1 MYSSF
6 SKKFRQIKPY
16 DDYNVTDVPWH
27 EAMVAGNGWLGVLES
42 CAPIEDSLIY
52 QNVEFVMPSEEPRH
66 VPYDVTAQLDEA
78 RQSVINFDDTWNIH
92 DRKRTNMYCY
102 HPGHMIR
109 LTLEGEPD
117 ISGYRRWTDYK
128 TGTINTT
135 FKSDGA
141 SVSKSTYVSRK
152 QNVIITKIISEK
164 SVNMSISIDD
174 FESMPKFGVQKNN
187 IPAPERNMLYSRFVR
202 GNIIGTVVHYPEYEG
217 SELAKGGFAGVT
229 RILTDGDM
237 RVSSK
242 PKDIQAYTCID
253 ETAPVINISH
263 AESITLITY
272 TDWTDDLG
280 EYCEFRDRVNDK
292 DTFALIDKCINK
304 VDSADITEEPVS
316 LEHKNIEL
324 KLDGGYFCESANE
337 ELLDLQKN
345 EYDIMPHLLEKL
357 YYNGLYGMQACAG
370 TTAPRLSGL
379 WVGEWNLL
387 WRSAY
392 TMDANVNI
400 QVSGMNSSGLYEA
413 GAGWMLIPIYEFL
426 QTYGDAVIT
435 TFDASLIKMYGK
447 DTFDVR
453 KDVYE
458 PLLKKAYNFW
468 KQIGN
473 PEYYTDTDGNA
484 RYEKGKC
491 SLNAGEHYLI
501 IPSFSPE
508 NKPFGYHSA
517 ITANAAM
524 DISAAKDVI
533 NMYIEMI
540 NKEMAEEN
548 RTAAMQA
555 VSEAEALLR
564 LLPDFMYDESGA
576 VKEWSM
582 KEYGENN
589 AHRHISHLYPAWPA
603 LQTQHDSKLAAAC
616 RQAIINRN
624 HENKGKDDTASH
636 GWIHK
641 ALVEARLKNADAV
654 YDTLNLLVHSDIFY
668 TTLFTD
674 HNTDRSKG
682 VYCTDTAFGLVGI
695 INEMLIYSD
704 EHTIELLPAWS
715 DKLGSGMVKGLRT
728 RCGITIDELKWDVD
742 KKKVYVSLDWDKTE
756 GINVVC
762 RNYEIE
768 KIGHER

>member
-16 DDYNVTDVPWH
+16 DNYNVTDVPWH
-27 EAMVAGNGWLGVLES
+27 EAMVAGNGRLGVLES

-141 SVSKSTYVSRK
+141 SVSKSTYASRK

-242 PKDIQAYTCID
+242 PKDIRAYTCID
-253 ETAPVINISH
+253 ENAPVINISH

-280 EYCEFRDRVNDK
+280 EYCEFRDRVNGK
-292 DTFALIDKCINK
+292 DTFALVDKCINK
-304 VDSADITEEPVS
+304 VNSVNITEEPVS
-316 LEHKNIEL
+316 LDHKNIEL

-413 GAGWMLIPIYEFL
+413 G
-426 QTYGDAVIT
+426 V
-435 TFDASLIKMYGK
+435 
-447 DTFDVR
+447 
-453 KDVYE
+453 
-458 PLLKKAYNFW
+458 
-468 KQIGN
+468 
-473 PEYYTDTDGNA
+473 
-484 RYEKGKC
+484 
-491 SLNAGEHYLI
+491 
-501 IPSFSPE
+501 
-508 NKPFGYHSA
+508 GYMWF
-517 ITANAAM
+517 I
-524 DISAAKDVI
+524 
-533 NMYIEMI
+533 
-540 NKEMAEEN
+540 
-548 RTAAMQA
+548 
-555 VSEAEALLR
+555 
-564 LLPDFMYDESGA
+564 
-576 VKEWSM
+576 
-582 KEYGENN
+582 
-589 AHRHISHLYPAWPA
+589 
-603 LQTQHDSKLAAAC
+603 LAA
-616 RQAIINRN
+616 
-624 HENKGKDDTASH
+624 DT
-636 GWIHK
+636 
-641 ALVEARLKNADAV
+641 
-654 YDTLNLLVHSDIFY
+654 
-668 TTLFTD
+668 
-674 HNTDRSKG
+674 
-682 VYCTDTAFGLVGI
+682 
-695 INEMLIYSD
+695 
-704 EHTIELLPAWS
+704 
-715 DKLGSGMVKGLRT
+715 
-728 RCGITIDELKWDVD
+728 
-742 KKKVYVSLDWDKTE
+742 
-756 GINVVC
+756 
-762 RNYEIE
+762 
-768 KIGHER
+768 

>member
-16 DDYNVTDVPWH
+16 DNYNVTDVPWH
-27 EAMVAGNGWLGVLES
+27 EAMVAGNGRLGVLES

-164 SVNMSISIDD
+164 SVNMSISTDD

-202 GNIIGTVVHYPEYEG
+202 DNIIGTVVHYPEYEG

-242 PKDIQAYTCID
+242 PKDSRAYTCID

-280 EYCEFRDRVNDK
+280 EYCEFRDRVNGK
-292 DTFALIDKCINK
+292 DTFALVDKCINK
-304 VDSADITEEPVS
+304 VNSVNITEEPVS
-316 LEHKNIEL
+316 LDHKNIEL

-357 YYNGLYGMQACAG
+357 YYNGLYGMKDAVLIPVNTDGHRAMMVEYDINYPFQY
-370 TTAPRLSGL
+370 
-379 WVGEWNLL
+379 WN
-387 WRSAY
+387 
-392 TMDANVNI
+392 
-400 QVSGMNSSGLYEA
+400 A

-435 TFDASLIKMYGK
+435 TDDVALIKMYGK

-458 PLLKKAYNFW
+458 PLLKKTYNFW

-491 SLNAGEHYLI
+491 SLNESEHYLI

-533 NMYIEMI
+533 NMYTEML
-540 NKEMAEEN
+540 NYTKVDGYE
-548 RTAAMQA
+548 QA

-616 RQAIINRN
+616 RQAVINRN

-695 INEMLIYSD
+695 INEMLVYSD

-742 KKKVYVSLDWDKTE
+742 KKKVYVSLDWGNADE
-756 GINVVC
+756 INIVC
-762 RNYEIE
+762 GKYEIE
-768 KIGHER
+768 KIGHERQS

>member
-27 EAMVAGNGWLGVLES
+27 EAMVAGNGRLGVLES

-242 PKDIQAYTCID
+242 PKDSRAYTCID
-253 ETAPVINISH
+253 ETAPIINISH

-280 EYCEFRDRVNDK
+280 EYCEFRDRVNGK
-292 DTFALIDKCINK
+292 
-304 VDSADITEEPVS
+304 
-316 LEHKNIEL
+316 
-324 KLDGGYFCESANE
+324 GYICTGR
-337 ELLDLQKN
+337 Q
-345 EYDIMPHLLEKL
+345 
-357 YYNGLYGMQACAG
+357 
-370 TTAPRLSGL
+370 
-379 WVGEWNLL
+379 
-387 WRSAY
+387 
-392 TMDANVNI
+392 
-400 QVSGMNSSGLYEA
+400 
-413 GAGWMLIPIYEFL
+413 
-426 QTYGDAVIT
+426 
-435 TFDASLIKMYGK
+435 MY
-447 DTFDVR
+447 
-453 KDVYE
+453 
-458 PLLKKAYNFW
+458 
-468 KQIGN
+468 
-473 PEYYTDTDGNA
+473 
-484 RYEKGKC
+484 
-491 SLNAGEHYLI
+491 
-501 IPSFSPE
+501 
-508 NKPFGYHSA
+508 
-517 ITANAAM
+517 
-524 DISAAKDVI
+524 
-533 NMYIEMI
+533 
-540 NKEMAEEN
+540 
-548 RTAAMQA
+548 
-555 VSEAEALLR
+555 
-564 LLPDFMYDESGA
+564 
-576 VKEWSM
+576 
-582 KEYGENN
+582 
-589 AHRHISHLYPAWPA
+589 
-603 LQTQHDSKLAAAC
+603 
-616 RQAIINRN
+616 
-624 HENKGKDDTASH
+624 
-636 GWIHK
+636 
-641 ALVEARLKNADAV
+641 
-654 YDTLNLLVHSDIFY
+654 
-668 TTLFTD
+668 
-674 HNTDRSKG
+674 
-682 VYCTDTAFGLVGI
+682 
-695 INEMLIYSD
+695 
-704 EHTIELLPAWS
+704 
-715 DKLGSGMVKGLRT
+715 
-728 RCGITIDELKWDVD
+728 
-742 KKKVYVSLDWDKTE
+742 
-756 GINVVC
+756 
-762 RNYEIE
+762 
-768 KIGHER
+768 

>member
-1 MYSSF
+1 
-6 SKKFRQIKPY
+6 
-16 DDYNVTDVPWH
+16 
-27 EAMVAGNGWLGVLES
+27 
-42 CAPIEDSLIY
+42 
-52 QNVEFVMPSEEPRH
+52 
-66 VPYDVTAQLDEA
+66 
-78 RQSVINFDDTWNIH
+78 
-92 DRKRTNMYCY
+92 
-102 HPGHMIR
+102 MI
-109 LTLEGEPD
+109 
-117 ISGYRRWTDYK
+117 
-128 TGTINTT
+128 
-135 FKSDGA
+135 
-141 SVSKSTYVSRK
+141 V
-152 QNVIITKIISEK
+152 
-164 SVNMSISIDD
+164 
-174 FESMPKFGVQKNN
+174 
-187 IPAPERNMLYSRFVR
+187 
-202 GNIIGTVVHYPEYEG
+202 
-217 SELAKGGFAGVT
+217 
-229 RILTDGDM
+229 
-237 RVSSK
+237 
-242 PKDIQAYTCID
+242 
-253 ETAPVINISH
+253 
-263 AESITLITY
+263 
-272 TDWTDDLG
+272 
-280 EYCEFRDRVNDK
+280 
-292 DTFALIDKCINK
+292 DKCINK
-304 VDSADITEEPVS
+304 VNSVDITEEPVS

-324 KLDGGYFCESANE
+324 KLDGGYFCQSANE
-337 ELLDLQKN
+337 ELLHLQKN

-413 GAGWMLIPIYEFL
+413 AVGYMWFILRQIPDWVNNAAMVYGMKDAVLIPVNTDGHRAMMVEYDINYPFQYWNAGAGWMLIPIYEFL

-435 TFDASLIKMYGK
+435 TDDESLLKMYGK

-458 PLLKKAYNFW
+458 PLLKKTYNFW

-491 SLNAGEHYLI
+491 SLNEGEHYLI

-540 NKEMAEEN
+540 NKEMAEEDK
-548 RTAAMQA
+548 TAAKQA

-654 YDTLNLLVHSDIFY
+654 YDMLNLLVHSDIFY

-682 VYCTDTAFGLVGI
+682 VFCTDTAFGLVGI
-695 INEMLIYSD
+695 INEMLVYSD
-704 EHTIELLPAWS
+704 EYTIELLPAWS

-728 RCGITIDELKWDVD
+728 RCGITIDKLKWDVD
-742 KKKVYVSLDWDKTE
+742 KKKVYVSLDWGKADN
-756 GINVVC
+756 INIVC
-762 RNYEIE
+762 RNYRIE
-768 KIGHER
+768 KIGHKMKA

>member
-1 MYSSF
+1 
-6 SKKFRQIKPY
+6 
-16 DDYNVTDVPWH
+16 
-27 EAMVAGNGWLGVLES
+27 
-42 CAPIEDSLIY
+42 
-52 QNVEFVMPSEEPRH
+52 
-66 VPYDVTAQLDEA
+66 
-78 RQSVINFDDTWNIH
+78 
-92 DRKRTNMYCY
+92 
-102 HPGHMIR
+102 
-109 LTLEGEPD
+109 
-117 ISGYRRWTDYK
+117 
-128 TGTINTT
+128 
-135 FKSDGA
+135 
-141 SVSKSTYVSRK
+141 
-152 QNVIITKIISEK
+152 
-164 SVNMSISIDD
+164 MSIRICL
-174 FESMPKFGVQKNN
+174 QKNN

-202 GNIIGTVVHYPEYEG
+202 DNIIGTVVHYPEYEG

-242 PKDIQAYTCID
+242 PKDSRAYTCID

-280 EYCEFRDRVNDK
+280 EYCEFRDRVNGK
-292 DTFALIDKCINK
+292 DTFALVDKCINK
-304 VDSADITEEPVS
+304 VNSVNITEEPVS
-316 LEHKNIEL
+316 LDHKNIEL

-400 QVSGMNSSGLYEA
+400 QVSGMNGSGLYEAGVGYMWFILRQIPDWVNNAAMVYGMKDAVLIPVNTDGHRAMMVEYDINYPFQYWNA

-435 TFDASLIKMYGK
+435 TDDVALIKMYGK

-458 PLLKKAYNFW
+458 PLLKKTYNFW

-491 SLNAGEHYLI
+491 SLNESEHYLI

-533 NMYIEMI
+533 NMYTEML
-540 NKEMAEEN
+540 NYTKVDGYE
-548 RTAAMQA
+548 QA
-555 VSEAEALLR
+555 VSKRLFSRFVNSYKKSFKHWHFIIPTIYGQGEDSNRLIPYTIHSIQQSKTLHFTSGSQVRQYLHVDDAVNALFHAINKA
-564 LLPDFMYDESGA
+564 LPSGIYNLESTDILS
-576 VKEWSM
+576 VKEVVSTIFSQLNQPIPNGCFGSTSRSDEKM
-582 KEYGENN
+582 
-589 AHRHISHLYPAWPA
+589 LYLA
-603 LQTQHDSKLAAAC
+603 LDGSKLKSMIGEY
-616 RQAIINRN
+616 QTI
-624 HENKGKDDTASH
+624 
-636 GWIHK
+636 
-641 ALVEARLKNADAV
+641 VLKNSILC
-654 YDTLNLLVHSDIFY
+654 Y
-668 TTLFTD
+668 
-674 HNTDRSKG
+674 
-682 VYCTDTAFGLVGI
+682 
-695 INEMLIYSD
+695 
-704 EHTIELLPAWS
+704 
-715 DKLGSGMVKGLRT
+715 
-728 RCGITIDELKWDVD
+728 
-742 KKKVYVSLDWDKTE
+742 
-756 GINVVC
+756 
-762 RNYEIE
+762 
-768 KIGHER
+768 

>member
-1 MYSSF
+1 M
-6 SKKFRQIKPY
+6 I
-16 DDYNVTDVPWH
+16 
-27 EAMVAGNGWLGVLES
+27 L
-42 CAPIEDSLIY
+42 SL
-52 QNVEFVMPSEEPRH
+52 
-66 VPYDVTAQLDEA
+66 
-78 RQSVINFDDTWNIH
+78 
-92 DRKRTNMYCY
+92 C
-102 HPGHMIR
+102 
-109 LTLEGEPD
+109 
-117 ISGYRRWTDYK
+117 
-128 TGTINTT
+128 
-135 FKSDGA
+135 
-141 SVSKSTYVSRK
+141 
-152 QNVIITKIISEK
+152 
-164 SVNMSISIDD
+164 
-174 FESMPKFGVQKNN
+174 
-187 IPAPERNMLYSRFVR
+187 RNS
-202 GNIIGTVVHYPEYEG
+202 
-217 SELAKGGFAGVT
+217 
-229 RILTDGDM
+229 
-237 RVSSK
+237 
-242 PKDIQAYTCID
+242 
-253 ETAPVINISH
+253 
-263 AESITLITY
+263 
-272 TDWTDDLG
+272 
-280 EYCEFRDRVNDK
+280 EFRDRVNGK

-304 VDSADITEEPVS
+304 VDSSDITEEPVS

-576 VKEWSM
+576 VKEWSV

>member
-16 DDYNVTDVPWH
+16 DNYNVTDVPWH
-27 EAMVAGNGWLGVLES
+27 EAMVAGNGRLGVLES

-164 SVNMSISIDD
+164 SVNMSISTDD

-202 GNIIGTVVHYPEYEG
+202 DNIIGTVVHYPEYEG

-242 PKDIQAYTCID
+242 PKDSRAYTCID

-280 EYCEFRDRVNDK
+280 EYCEFRDRVNGK
-292 DTFALIDKCINK
+292 DTFALVDKCINK
-304 VDSADITEEPVS
+304 VNSVNITEEPVS
-316 LEHKNIEL
+316 LDHKNIEL

-345 EYDIMPHLLEKL
+345 EY
-357 YYNGLYGMQACAG
+357 G
-370 TTAPRLSGL
+370 
-379 WVGEWNLL
+379 
-387 WRSAY
+387 
-392 TMDANVNI
+392 
-400 QVSGMNSSGLYEA
+400 
-413 GAGWMLIPIYEFL
+413 
-426 QTYGDAVIT
+426 
-435 TFDASLIKMYGK
+435 
-447 DTFDVR
+447 
-453 KDVYE
+453 
-458 PLLKKAYNFW
+458 
-468 KQIGN
+468 
-473 PEYYTDTDGNA
+473 
-484 RYEKGKC
+484 
-491 SLNAGEHYLI
+491 
-501 IPSFSPE
+501 
-508 NKPFGYHSA
+508 
-517 ITANAAM
+517 
-524 DISAAKDVI
+524 
-533 NMYIEMI
+533 
-540 NKEMAEEN
+540 
-548 RTAAMQA
+548 
-555 VSEAEALLR
+555 
-564 LLPDFMYDESGA
+564 
-576 VKEWSM
+576 
-582 KEYGENN
+582 
-589 AHRHISHLYPAWPA
+589 PAWIKP
-603 LQTQHDSKLAAAC
+603 
-616 RQAIINRN
+616 
-624 HENKGKDDTASH
+624 
-636 GWIHK
+636 
-641 ALVEARLKNADAV
+641 
-654 YDTLNLLVHSDIFY
+654 
-668 TTLFTD
+668 
-674 HNTDRSKG
+674 
-682 VYCTDTAFGLVGI
+682 
-695 INEMLIYSD
+695 
-704 EHTIELLPAWS
+704 
-715 DKLGSGMVKGLRT
+715 
-728 RCGITIDELKWDVD
+728 
-742 KKKVYVSLDWDKTE
+742 
-756 GINVVC
+756 
-762 RNYEIE
+762 
-768 KIGHER
+768 

>member
-6 SKKFRQIKPY
+6 SKKFSQIKPY

-27 EAMVAGNGWLGVLES
+27 EAMVAGNGRLGVLES

-202 GNIIGTVVHYPEYEG
+202 SNIIGTVVHYPEYEG

-242 PKDIQAYTCID
+242 PKDSRAYTCID

-263 AESITLITY
+263 AESIILVTY

-280 EYCEFRDRVNDK
+280 EYCEFRDRVNGK
-292 DTFALIDKCINK
+292 DTFA
-304 VDSADITEEPVS
+304 
-316 LEHKNIEL
+316 
-324 KLDGGYFCESANE
+324 
-337 ELLDLQKN
+337 
-345 EYDIMPHLLEKL
+345 
-357 YYNGLYGMQACAG
+357 
-370 TTAPRLSGL
+370 
-379 WVGEWNLL
+379 
-387 WRSAY
+387 
-392 TMDANVNI
+392 
-400 QVSGMNSSGLYEA
+400 
-413 GAGWMLIPIYEFL
+413 
-426 QTYGDAVIT
+426 
-435 TFDASLIKMYGK
+435 
-447 DTFDVR
+447 
-453 KDVYE
+453 
-458 PLLKKAYNFW
+458 
-468 KQIGN
+468 
-473 PEYYTDTDGNA
+473 
-484 RYEKGKC
+484 
-491 SLNAGEHYLI
+491 
-501 IPSFSPE
+501 
-508 NKPFGYHSA
+508 
-517 ITANAAM
+517 
-524 DISAAKDVI
+524 
-533 NMYIEMI
+533 
-540 NKEMAEEN
+540 
-548 RTAAMQA
+548 
-555 VSEAEALLR
+555 
-564 LLPDFMYDESGA
+564 
-576 VKEWSM
+576 
-582 KEYGENN
+582 
-589 AHRHISHLYPAWPA
+589 
-603 LQTQHDSKLAAAC
+603 
-616 RQAIINRN
+616 
-624 HENKGKDDTASH
+624 
-636 GWIHK
+636 
-641 ALVEARLKNADAV
+641 
-654 YDTLNLLVHSDIFY
+654 
-668 TTLFTD
+668 
-674 HNTDRSKG
+674 
-682 VYCTDTAFGLVGI
+682 LVGI
-695 INEMLIYSD
+695 INEMLVYSD

-742 KKKVYVSLDWDKTE
+742 KKKVYVSLDWGNADE
-756 GINVVC
+756 INIVC
-762 RNYEIE
+762 GKYEIE
-768 KIGHER
+768 KIGHEVKA

>member
-1 MYSSF
+1 
-6 SKKFRQIKPY
+6 
-16 DDYNVTDVPWH
+16 
-27 EAMVAGNGWLGVLES
+27 MV
-42 CAPIEDSLIY
+42 
-52 QNVEFVMPSEEPRH
+52 
-66 VPYDVTAQLDEA
+66 
-78 RQSVINFDDTWNIH
+78 
-92 DRKRTNMYCY
+92 
-102 HPGHMIR
+102 
-109 LTLEGEPD
+109 
-117 ISGYRRWTDYK
+117 
-128 TGTINTT
+128 
-135 FKSDGA
+135 
-141 SVSKSTYVSRK
+141 
-152 QNVIITKIISEK
+152 
-164 SVNMSISIDD
+164 
-174 FESMPKFGVQKNN
+174 
-187 IPAPERNMLYSRFVR
+187 
-202 GNIIGTVVHYPEYEG
+202 
-217 SELAKGGFAGVT
+217 
-229 RILTDGDM
+229 
-237 RVSSK
+237 
-242 PKDIQAYTCID
+242 
-253 ETAPVINISH
+253 
-263 AESITLITY
+263 
-272 TDWTDDLG
+272 
-280 EYCEFRDRVNDK
+280 
-292 DTFALIDKCINK
+292 
-304 VDSADITEEPVS
+304 
-316 LEHKNIEL
+316 
-324 KLDGGYFCESANE
+324 
-337 ELLDLQKN
+337 
-345 EYDIMPHLLEKL
+345 EYDINYPFQ
-357 YYNGLYGMQACAG
+357 Y
-370 TTAPRLSGL
+370 
-379 WVGEWNLL
+379 WN
-387 WRSAY
+387 
-392 TMDANVNI
+392 
-400 QVSGMNSSGLYEA
+400 A

-508 NKPFGYHSA
+508 NKPLGYHSA

-616 RQAIINRN
+616 RQAVINRN

-695 INEMLIYSD
+695 INEMLVYSD

-728 RCGITIDELKWDVD
+728 RCGITIDE
-742 KKKVYVSLDWDKTE
+742 
-756 GINVVC
+756 INIVC
-762 RNYEIE
+762 GKYEIE
-768 KIGHER
+768 KIGHERQS